1 MLTGVFTRFPAD
13 ERPPARAVPFVC
25 SDWPVFLTE
34 KSHAPSMVTL
44 WVSFTLGETPVRL
57 GWMKQLCW
65 THPRGQRVPDMKVP
79 VCWASRVCSRL
90 VPKERGR
97 LVQRAKCPSPPSPL
111 QPSALQRDKGQR
123 DPARSKAA
131 ACGLG
136 FPPEPHAPGRSPAPR
151 GGGGCV
157 APRCPGAPAGGTG
170 WTARPSPAGLV
181 VSLSTVRR
189 RLEILFCSKSQAT
202 TEQMCFLMW

>member
-65 THPRGQRVPDMKVP
+65 THPRGRRVPDVRVP
-79 VCWASRVCSRL
+79 VCWAFRVCSHL

-97 LVQRAKCPSPPSPL
+97 LVQRATRPSPPSPL
-111 QPSALQRDKGQR
+111 QPLHSSGTRVSET
-123 DPARSKAA
+123 P
-131 ACGLG
+131 
-136 FPPEPHAPGRSPAPR
+136 
-151 GGGGCV
+151 
-157 APRCPGAPAGGTG
+157 PGAKLPPVA
-170 WTARPSPAGLV
+170 WASRPSPTRLAAALLPEAEAAAWPRGALEPQQGGQAGPLV
-181 VSLSTVRR
+181 P
-189 RLEILFCSKSQAT
+189 RLLGWWSH
-202 TEQMCFLMW
+202 

>member
-57 GWMKQLCW
+57 GWMKQLGW
-65 THPRGQRVPDMKVP
+65 THPRGQRVPDVRVP
-79 VCWASRVCSRL
+79 VCWAFRVCSHL

-97 LVQRAKCPSPPSPL
+97 LVQRATGPSPTSPL
-111 QPSALQRDKGQR
+111 QPSALPRDKGRR
-123 DPARSKAA
+123 DPARNKAA

-136 FPPEPHAPGRSPAPR
+136 FPPEHHAPGRSPAPR
-151 GGGGCV
+151 GEAAAWPRGALEPQQGGQAGPLV
-157 APRCPGAPAGGTG
+157 PRLLG
-170 WTARPSPAGLV
+170 WWSH
-181 VSLSTVRR
+181 
-189 RLEILFCSKSQAT
+189 
-202 TEQMCFLMW
+202 